1 MNYIKKNCELL
12 EKNLEEYI
20 KGLNSN
26 YVVME
31 NDTPL
36 TWESDGTPAIF
47 GGKEDVEECIENF
60 EDNSNLRIIT
70 ELEYLCKYD
79 KNVLE
84 EVFKELILKY
94 GENDGVCTIFFLNDM
109 NNVIDL
115 NNGMYTDIL
124 NVGVGEDGR
133 VSMLI
138 SSEDDMFQTFEDIYG
153 FDCEIIEKML
163 NQFIS

>member
-47 GGKEDVEECIENF
+47 GGKEDAEECIENF

-79 KNVLE
+79 KDVLE

-109 NNVIDL
+109 NNVINL

-124 NVGVGEDGR
+124 NVGVGVDGR

-153 FDCEIIEKML
+153 FDCEIIENML
-163 NQFIS
+163 NQIIS